1 MVVHRHRRVHLLHHP
16 NLTTRLHPQ
25 SARIPRSVRS
35 RQCSASLSHGA
46 HSNTT
51 NFPSP
56 HRPEIPYT
64 TKQYH
69 RHLGRCLPTHSSR
82 HNNCSN

>member
-1 MVVHRHRRVHLLHHP
+1 MRNRRLRHRRVHHHRGRRVHLLHLP
-16 NLTTRLHPQ
+16 NLTTRLRQQ

-56 HRPEIPYT
+56 HRPEISCT
-64 TKQYH
+64 TNENPLLHQ
-69 RHLGRCLPTHSSR
+69 
-82 HNNCSN
+82 